1 MKYMKIALTGGIAC
15 GKSEIIQ
22 QFKTLGAG
30 VISLDKLSRDVVQV
44 GEGALN
50 ELIESF
56 GNGILYADQSL
67 NRVALREILLENS
80 TNKQKIEAIL
90 HPKILEKM
98 QIEIEKLNNKLIV
111 IEIPLLLEK
120 NLAYLFDRAIIVR
133 CSAEN
138 QLKRLLKRQNIDN
151 NTAEQLI
158 SVQISQ
164 EQQLELAKE
173 LPIDI
178 LENNSEIFDLEKK
191 VDTLYQKLI
200 NL

>member
-1 MKYMKIALTGGIAC
+1 MKIALTGGIAC

-80 TNKQKIEAIL
+80 TNKQTIEAIL

>member
-1 MKYMKIALTGGIAC
+1 
-15 GKSEIIQ
+15 
-22 QFKTLGAG
+22 
-30 VISLDKLSRDVVQV
+30 
-44 GEGALN
+44 
-50 ELIESF
+50 
-56 GNGILYADQSL
+56 
-67 NRVALREILLENS
+67 
-80 TNKQKIEAIL
+80 
-90 HPKILEKM
+90 M
-98 QIEIEKLNNKLIV
+98 QIEIEKLNNKLII

-120 NLAYLFDRAIIVR
+120 KLAYLFDRAIIVS

-151 NTAEQLI
+151 NTAKQLI

-164 EQQLELAKE
+164 EQQLELEKE

>member
-1 MKYMKIALTGGIAC
+1 MKIALTGGIAC

-98 QIEIEKLNNKLIV
+98 QIEIEKLNNKLII

>member
-1 MKYMKIALTGGIAC
+1 MKIALTGGIAC

-44 GEGALN
+44 GESALN
-50 ELIESF
+50 ELIDSF

-191 VDTLYQKLI
+191 ADILYQKLI

>member
-1 MKYMKIALTGGIAC
+1 MKIALTGGIAC

-44 GEGALN
+44 GESALN
-50 ELIESF
+50 ELIDSF

-98 QIEIEKLNNKLIV
+98 KIEIEKLNNKLII

-120 NLAYLFDRAIIVR
+120 NLSYLFDRAVIVR

-151 NTAEQLI
+151 NTAEQFI

-178 LENNSEIFDLEKK
+178 LENNSEIFDLEKN

>member
-1 MKYMKIALTGGIAC
+1 MKIALTGGIAC

-22 QFKTLGAG
+22 KFKTLGAG
-30 VISLDKLSRDVVQV
+30 VISLDKLSRDVVQA

-50 ELIESF
+50 ELIDLF

-98 QIEIEKLNNKLIV
+98 QIEIEKLNNKLII

-120 NLAYLFDRAIIVR
+120 NLAYLFDRAIIVS

-138 QLKRLLKRQNIDN
+138 QLKRLLKRQNVDK
-151 NTAEQLI
+151 NTAKQLI

>member
-1 MKYMKIALTGGIAC
+1 MKIALTGGIAC

-44 GEGALN
+44 GESALN
-50 ELIESF
+50 ELIDSF

-98 QIEIEKLNNKLIV
+98 KIEIEKLNNKLII

-120 NLAYLFDRAIIVR
+120 NLSYLFDRAVIVR

-151 NTAEQLI
+151 NTAEQFI
-158 SVQISQ
+158 SVQVSQ

-178 LENNSEIFDLEKK
+178 LENNSEIFDLEKN

>member
-1 MKYMKIALTGGIAC
+1 L
-15 GKSEIIQ
+15 
-22 QFKTLGAG
+22 
-30 VISLDKLSRDVVQV
+30 KLSRDVVQV
-44 GEGALN
+44 GESALN
-50 ELIESF
+50 ELIDSF
-56 GNGILYADQSL
+56 GNSILYADQSL
-67 NRVALREILLENS
+67 NRVALREILLKNS

-98 QIEIEKLNNKLIV
+98 QIEIEKLNNKLII

-120 NLAYLFDRAIIVR
+120 KLAYLFDRAIIVS

-151 NTAEQLI
+151 NTAKQLI

-164 EQQLELAKE
+164 EQQLELEKE

>member
-1 MKYMKIALTGGIAC
+1 MKIALTGGIAC

>member
-1 MKYMKIALTGGIAC
+1 MKIALTGGIAC

-44 GEGALN
+44 GESALN
-50 ELIESF
+50 ELIDSF

-98 QIEIEKLNNKLIV
+98 QIEIEKLNNKLII

-120 NLAYLFDRAIIVR
+120 NLAYLFDRAVIVR
-133 CSAEN
+133 CSAKN

>member
-1 MKYMKIALTGGIAC
+1 MKIALTGGIAC

-44 GEGALN
+44 GESALN

-98 QIEIEKLNNKLIV
+98 QIEIEKLNNKLII

>member
-1 MKYMKIALTGGIAC
+1 MKIALTGGIAC

-111 IEIPLLLEK
+111 IEIPLLLER

-138 QLKRLLKRQNIDN
+138 QLKRLLKRQNIDK
-151 NTAEQLI
+151 NTAKKLI

-164 EQQLELAKE
+164 EQQLKVAKD

>member
-1 MKYMKIALTGGIAC
+1 MKIALTGGIAC

-111 IEIPLLLEK
+111 IEIPLLLER

>member
-1 MKYMKIALTGGIAC
+1 MKIALTGGIAC

-50 ELIESF
+50 ELIDSF

-111 IEIPLLLEK
+111 IEIPLLLER
-120 NLAYLFDRAIIVR
+120 NLAYLFDRAIIVS

-138 QLKRLLKRQNIDN
+138 QLKRLLKRQNIDK
-151 NTAEQLI
+151 NTAKQLI

-191 VDTLYQKLI
+191 ADILYQKLI

>member
-1 MKYMKIALTGGIAC
+1 MKIALTGGIAC

-44 GEGALN
+44 GESALN
-50 ELIESF
+50 ELIDSF
-56 GNGILYADQSL
+56 GNSILYADQSL
-67 NRVALREILLENS
+67 NRVALREILLKNS

-98 QIEIEKLNNKLIV
+98 QIEIEKLNNKLII

-120 NLAYLFDRAIIVR
+120 KLAYLFDRAIIVS

-151 NTAEQLI
+151 NTAKQLI

-164 EQQLELAKE
+164 EQQLELEKE

>member
-1 MKYMKIALTGGIAC
+1 MKIALTGGIAC

-44 GEGALN
+44 GESALN
-50 ELIESF
+50 ELIDSF

-98 QIEIEKLNNKLIV
+98 QIEIEKLNNKLII

>member
-1 MKYMKIALTGGIAC
+1 MKIALTGGIAC

-44 GEGALN
+44 GESALN
-50 ELIESF
+50 ELIDSF